1 MEKGSGKGRPSSS
14 SPVVVV
20 VGGGIAGLGAV
31 QRLCRH
37 SGFRN
42 LRLLEATD
50 RCGGRICSQS
60 AFGGVIEIGAH
71 WIHGP
76 SKNNPVFQLALEYG
90 LLGEKE
96 MSEENQLIEVGG
108 HPGLPSLS
116 LSSSGKNVNLK
127 LVEDA
132 SNLFYTLLDQTRE
145 FLHMTETPV
154 PSVGEYLK
162 KELARHMVDWT
173 EDEETKNLKLSIMNV
188 FFNLECCVSGSHSMD
203 LVALG
208 SFGEYATLPGLDCT
222 FSEGYEGLT
231 NCIMTSLPKDVVLFN
246 KPVKTIHWNGSYRQ
260 ENFPGEKFPVLLECE
275 GGEKFPAHHVIVT
288 IPLGVLKEQINTLFS
303 PPLPRRKAEVIR
315 RMGFGT
321 NNKIFLEFEEPFW
334 EPDCQQ
340 IQVVWED
347 ASPFLDAKAELHDI
361 WFKKLIG
368 FLVLPP
374 LESTY
379 VLCGFIA
386 GLESEFM
393 ETLSDEEVISSLTEV
408 LRRITGNPQLSRP
421 RSMLRSRWHSAPYT
435 RGSYSYVAVGS
446 SGDDIDT
453 LAQPLP
459 ADSSGPQF
467 QILFAGEATH
477 RTYYST
483 THGALL
489 SGWREA
495 DRLISCC
502 DSQTQHLKPRP

>member
-1 MEKGSGKGRPSSS
+1 MEKGGGKGRTPSEHL
-14 SPVVVV
+14 VVV
-20 VGGGIAGLGAV
+20 VGGGIAGLGAA

-37 SGFRN
+37 PGFRN

-50 RCGGRICSQS
+50 RCGGRIRSQS

-76 SKNNPVFQLALEYG
+76 SKNNAVFQLALEYG

-116 LSSSGKNVNLK
+116 LSSSGKNVDLK
-127 LVEDA
+127 LVEDVA
-132 SNLFYTLLDQTRE
+132 NLFYTLLDQTRE
-145 FLHMTETPV
+145 FLHVAETPV

-162 KELARHMVDWT
+162 KEIARHMVEWT
-173 EDEETKNLKLSIMNV
+173 EDEATKNLKLSILNT

-208 SFGEYATLPGLDCT
+208 SFGEYAMLPGLDCT

-231 NCIMTSLPKDVVLFN
+231 NCMMTSLPKNVVLFN
-246 KPVKTIHWNGSYRQ
+246 KPVKTIHWNGSYRH
-260 ENFPGEKFPVLLECE
+260 ENFPGGKFPVLVECE
-275 GGEKFPAHHVIVT
+275 GGEKFAAHHVIVT
-288 IPLGVLKEQINTLFS
+288 IPLGVLKEQMTTLFD
-303 PPLPRRKAEVIR
+303 PPLPQRKAQVIM

-334 EPDCQQ
+334 ELDCQQ

-347 ASPFLDAKAELHDI
+347 TSPFLDVKAELQDM

-374 LESTY
+374 LESSY
-379 VLCGFIA
+379 VLCAFIA
-386 GLESEFM
+386 GHESEFM
-393 ETLSDEEVISSLTEV
+393 ETLSDEEVLSSLTQV
-408 LRRITGNPQLSRP
+408 LRRITVTFILEN
-421 RSMLRSRWHSAPYT
+421 
-435 RGSYSYVAVGS
+435 
-446 SGDDIDT
+446 
-453 LAQPLP
+453 AQ
-459 ADSSGPQF
+459 S
-467 QILFAGEATH
+467 
-477 RTYYST
+477 
-483 THGALL
+483 
-489 SGWREA
+489 
-495 DRLISCC
+495 
-502 DSQTQHLKPRP
+502 LK

>member
-1 MEKGSGKGRPSSS
+1 MEGSSGGRSYSPS
-14 SPVVVV
+14 PTILVI
-20 VGGGIAGLGAV
+20 GGGIAGLGAA

-37 SGFRN
+37 HCFRN

-50 RCGGRICSQS
+50 RCGGRIRSES
-60 AFGGVIEIGAH
+60 AFGGVVEIGAH

-76 SKNNPVFQLALEYG
+76 SKQNPVFQLALEYG

-108 HPGLPSLS
+108 HPGLPSVS
-116 LSSSGKNVNLK
+116 FSSSGKDVNLK
-127 LVEDA
+127 LVEDVA
-132 SNLFYTLLDQTRE
+132 HLFYTLLDQTRE

-154 PSVGEYLK
+154 ASVGEFLK
-162 KELARHMVDWT
+162 ESINRHMSEWT
-173 EDEETKNLKLSIMNV
+173 EDEETKNLKLSILNT

-208 SFGEYATLPGLDCT
+208 PFGEYATLPGLDCT
-222 FSEGYEGLT
+222 FTEGYEGLT
-231 NCIMTSLPKDVVLFN
+231 NCMMTSLPKNVILFN
-246 KPVKTIHWNGSYRQ
+246 KPVKTIHWNGSFRA
-260 ENFPGEKFPVLLECE
+260 EHSPKERFPVQVECE
-275 GGEKFPAHHVIVT
+275 DGQTFPAHHVIVT
-288 IPLGVLKEQINTLFS
+288 VPLGFLKEKMATFFS
-303 PPLPRRKAEVIR
+303 PQLPRRKTEVIR
-315 RMGFGT
+315 RLGFGT

-347 ASPFLDAKAELHDI
+347 TSPFNDVRAELQDI
-361 WFKKLIG
+361 WFQKLVG
-368 FLVLPP
+368 FIVLPP
-374 LESTY
+374 KESTH

-386 GLESEFM
+386 GNESEFM
-393 ETLSDEEVISSLTEV
+393 ETLSDEEVRSSLTQV
-408 LRRITGNPQLSRP
+408 LRRITGNPQLSGP
-421 RSMLRSRWHSAPYT
+421 RSILRSRWHSAPYT

-446 SGDDIDT
+446 SGDDVDT

-459 ADSSGPQF
+459 PDPLSTKLQV
-467 QILFAGEATH
+467 LFAGEATH
-477 RTYYST
+477 RTFYST

-495 DRLISCC
+495 DRLIGLY
-502 DSQTQHLKPRP
+502 DLEAQQHKFKL

>member
-1 MEKGSGKGRPSSS
+1 MDKSGGKDGPSLSNHL
-14 SPVVVV
+14 VVV
-20 VGGGIAGLGAV
+20 VGGGIAGLGAA

-37 SGFRN
+37 PGFRN

-50 RCGGRICSQS
+50 RCGGRIRSQP

-116 LSSSGKNVNLK
+116 LSSSGKSVNLK
-127 LVEDA
+127 LVEDM

-145 FLHMTETPV
+145 FLHVAETPV

-162 KELARHMVDWT
+162 KEISRHMFDWT
-173 EDEETKNLKLSIMNV
+173 EDEATKQLKLSV
-188 FFNLECCVSGSHSMD
+188 LKTFFNLECCVSGSHSMD

-222 FSEGYEGLT
+222 FSEGYDGLT
-231 NCIMTSLPKDVVLFN
+231 NCMMTSLPKNVILFN
-246 KPVKTIHWNGSYRQ
+246 KPVKTIHWNNSYKH
-260 ENFPGEKFPVLLECE
+260 ENFPGETFPVLLECE
-275 GGEKFPAHHVIVT
+275 EGEKFPAHHVIVT
-288 IPLGVLKEQINTLFS
+288 IPLGVLKEQMEILFN
-303 PPLPRRKAEVIR
+303 PPLPSRKAEVINS
-315 RMGFGT
+315 MGFGT

-334 EPDCQQ
+334 EVDCQQ

-347 ASPFLDAKAELHDI
+347 ASPFVDFEDELKDI

-393 ETLSDEEVISSLTEV
+393 ETLSDEEVLSSLTQV
-408 LRRITGNPQLSRP
+408 LRRVTGNPQLPGP
-421 RSMLRSRWHSAPYT
+421 RSVLRSRWHSAPYT

-446 SGDDIDT
+446 SGEDIDT

-459 ADSSGPQF
+459 TDSSSPQL

-495 DRLISCC
+495 DRLISLYDLEC
-502 DSQTQHLKPRP
+502 QQKFKP